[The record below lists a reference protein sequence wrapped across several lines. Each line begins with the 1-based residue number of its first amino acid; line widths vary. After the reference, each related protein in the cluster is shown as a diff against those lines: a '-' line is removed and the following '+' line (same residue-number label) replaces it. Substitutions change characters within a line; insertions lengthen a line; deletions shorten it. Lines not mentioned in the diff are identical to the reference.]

1 MAAERTSSYL
11 AYLPALFH
19 EDPFVGRFLLAF
31 ERILSGLRPLD
42 VDDRLPEHPGVEEI
56 VDRLHTYLDPA
67 ETPRDFL
74 PWLASWVALSLR
86 EDWKEEERRALL
98 SRIVSI
104 YRKRG
109 TKAGLQDFLKIF
121 TRERPV
127 IYEFDEPVHYFQVEM
142 TVQDPAAF
150 NRIERIARAIIDQE
164 KPAHTIYKLLILVPT
179 MQIVD
184 TPPKDKTDPPQLVLG
199 ENTRLGTRRLGTQK
213 GGA

>member
-11 AYLPALFH
+11 TYLPALFH

-31 ERILSGLRPLD
+31 ERILSGFPPDAGDPL
-42 VDDRLPEHPGVEEI
+42 PTQPGLEEI
-56 VDRLHTYLDPA
+56 VDRLHTYFDPA

-86 EDWKEEERRALL
+86 EDWLEVERRALL

-109 TKAGLQDFLKIF
+109 TKAGLLDFLEIF
-121 TRERPV
+121 VGERPV

-142 TVQDPAAF
+142 TVPHPDAF
-150 NRIERIARAIIDQE
+150 SRIQRIARAIIDQE
-164 KPAHTIYKLLILVPT
+164 KPAHTIYTLRILVPT

-184 TPPKDKTDPPQLVLG
+184 TPPGKGLVLG
-199 ENTRLGTRRLGTQK
+199 KNTRLGTTK
-213 GGA
+213 GGV